1 MNVLLVT
8 GVKGG
13 VGVTTVVA
21 HLATA
26 LSYQGKSV
34 VALDLC
40 TANQLGLLLGLPY
53 CEHRGLMTQVALG
66 ESWYSACFQSKAGVY
81 IVPHGY
87 IEGGPSKVQSASSE
101 RIYTEVNDQL
111 DALLENDIESID
123 LPFDSWLIV
132 DFPSANNLTLD
143 WQKLLC
149 RADLMIM
156 VTNTDAASISCL
168 NRTFSNQQRAFSQ
181 QGIGASKMMYLVNKY
196 NSSSPLERDVYD
208 SIQHQLSTQLFPV
221 TVHDDRNIG
230 QSLAS
235 KQTVFEYAQH
245 SQACRDFG
253 LLGTWLV
260 AGQCENQ

>member
-1 MNVLLVT
+1 VNVLLVA

-40 TANQLGLLLGLPY
+40 SANQLGLLLGLPY
-53 CEHRGLMTQVALG
+53 GEHRGLVTQVAIG
-66 ESWYSACFQSKAGVY
+66 EPWYSACFQSKAGVY

-87 IEGGPSKVQSASSE
+87 IEGESSKSKQASSE
-101 RIYTEVNDQL
+101 RIYTAINDQL
-111 DALLENDIESID
+111 DALVGDDIESID

-132 DFPSANNLTLD
+132 DFSSAYNLPLD

-156 VTNTDAASISCL
+156 VTNTDAVSYSCL
-168 NRTFSNQQRAFSQ
+168 NRTFEDQQA
-181 QGIGASKMMYLVNKY
+181 IGTSKMMCLINKY
-196 NSSSPLERDVYD
+196 SSSNLLERDIYD
-208 SIQHQLSTQLFPV
+208 SIQHQFSKQLFPV
-221 TVHDDRNIG
+221 TVHDDKNIG